1 MLMKKQDMINCVTAL
16 AKAKN
21 EQDVAGALK
30 IYHFDA
36 ELVAPTFSAHAR
48 GRNELERSLQYFF
61 HLFPDYHVAVSDYVE
76 TDTGLHAQGFIK
88 VTPNTVK
95 GKAKT
100 ATIPASM
107 AFEFADNAIIKETF
121 NIDLSLLAK
130 KTGLDIEDLSPA
142 KKND

>member
-1 MLMKKQDMINCVTAL
+1 MIMEKQDMINCVTAL

-21 EQDVAGALK
+21 EQNVVGSLK
-30 IYHFDA
+30 IYHCDA
-36 ELVAPTFSAHAR
+36 ELIAPSFSAHAR

-61 HLFPDYHVAVSDYVE
+61 YLFPDYHVAVSNYVE
-76 TDTGLHAQGFIK
+76 TDTGLRAQGSIK

-100 ATIPASM
+100 VTIPASM

-121 NIDLSLLAK
+121 NIDLLLLTK
-130 KTGLDIEDLSPA
+130 KADINIADLVPPKRNS
-142 KKND
+142 